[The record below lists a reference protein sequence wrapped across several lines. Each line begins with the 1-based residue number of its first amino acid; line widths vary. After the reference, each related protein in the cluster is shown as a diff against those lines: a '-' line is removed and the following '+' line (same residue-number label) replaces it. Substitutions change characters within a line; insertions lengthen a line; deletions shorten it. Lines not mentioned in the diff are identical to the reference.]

1 MIKNWLEIDGL
12 DFNVTVTEISET
24 ATVLY
29 SDNTGRTIS
38 HGARMT
44 LDPLGT
50 FFGHKVVV
58 KRKGSDFASF
68 DRLYNYVVQPLYD
81 GFHIKAVH
89 DQSTIEYDAY
99 ISSAERNCKKIDK
112 NTGNVYWDRM
122 SISIIAMEAQVT
134 P

>member
-1 MIKNWLEIDGL
+1 MIKGWLEIDGL
-12 DFNVTVTEISET
+12 DFNVTVTEISES

-29 SDNTGRTIS
+29 SDNTGRTLGE
-38 HGARMT
+38 GAEMT

-58 KRKGSDFASF
+58 KRKGDDFKSF
-68 DRLYNYVVQPLYD
+68 DKLYNYVIQPLYD

-89 DQSTIEYDAY
+89 NQSTIEYDAY

-112 NTGNVYWDRM
+112 KTGKVYWDSM
-122 SISIIAMEAQVT
+122 SISIISMKAQVL